1 MVKPATRSRTEQGE
15 PLLRSLLVLEA
26 LSGMAQPASLERVMA
41 RTRLPKSKAYRA
53 LRALQDEGFVD
64 RVGREGYRVGGRSLA
79 LSLLIGPRPALLQT
93 LRPVVRW
100 LSDVTG
106 QTATLHLRSGK
117 DRVLALGAGPKQA
130 KAQDLP
136 PIGERAPL
144 SVGCGGTSIL
154 AYLPTDEATDVLK
167 AGAGSTEVAT
177 PDDLA
182 TIRNDGFALSFAR
195 NHAGTN
201 GVSAP
206 LLDPLDSYPL
216 GSLAIAGPAG
226 MLNESKLREYALPLR
241 RACAQVAPHLASMLG
256 PNSSERL
263 DALDVAVRNLI
274 NG

>member
-1 MVKPATRSRTEQGE
+1 MMKPTGRSRAEQSE
-15 PLLRSLLVLEA
+15 PLVRSLLVLEA
-26 LSGMAQPASLERVMA
+26 LSGMAQPASMERVMA
-41 RTRLPKSKAYRA
+41 RTQLPKSKAYRA

-64 RVGREGYRVGGRSLA
+64 RVGRAGYRVGGRSLA

-130 KAQDLP
+130 TSQDLP

-154 AYLPTDEATDVLK
+154 AYLPAEEAADVLN
-167 AGAGSTEVAT
+167 AGTGSTEVAT
-177 PDDLA
+177 TDDLA
-182 TIRNDGFALSFAR
+182 TIRNDGFALSFAS

-201 GVSAP
+201 GVAAP

-216 GSLAIAGPAG
+216 GSLAIAGPAR

-241 RACAQVAPHLASMLG
+241 RACTQVAPHLASMLG